1 MASKVEQAYQLAKER
16 YAELG
21 VDTESAIQTYLET
34 PVTFNAWQLDD
45 DAGFLK
51 VERGSGGGVMATGNY
66 PGRARNAE
74 ELMSDAKKVFS
85 LVPGTHKLSVQSKQI
100 ATDKDGVDLDN
111 IEKEYYQPYV
121 DWAKENGYGLDF
133 NPSCSGHPMAGTGF
147 TLASADEGIR
157 KFWVTHFRKASEIA
171 EYLGESVGMQCITNY
186 WIPDGYKDYPADM
199 YAPRVRLEK
208 SLDEIFDRPRRL
220 EYNIDTLESKLFG
233 IGMEAYTVGSH
244 EFYMGYAIRHGIPL
258 CLDVGHFH
266 ISEDLSNKIS
276 ALMLSCKEL
285 LLHVTR
291 PMRWDSDHVVAF
303 DDTTQAILNEI
314 VRNHWLD
321 RVHIGTD
328 YFDASINR
336 VAAGVLGLRNTG
348 KCFLRALLEPTE
360 AIRQAE
366 REGNYSKRLV
376 MLEESKTLPFN
387 AVWDYVCEKEGLP
400 VGMAWFQE
408 VEQYE
413 KDVQS
418 KRG

>member
-1 MASKVEQAYQLAKER
+1 MGTKIEQAYRLAQER
-16 YAELG
+16 YAALG
-21 VDTESAIQTYLET
+21 VDTESAIRTLLKT

-51 VERGSGGGVMATGNY
+51 VERSGGGGVMATGNY
-66 PGRARNAE
+66 PGRARNAA
-74 ELMSDAKKVFS
+74 ELMQDAKKVFS

-100 ATDKDGVDLDN
+100 ATEKPGVDLDN

-133 NPSCSGHPMAGTGF
+133 NPSCSGHPMSASGF
-147 TLASADEGIR
+147 TLASADEGVR
-157 KFWVTHFRKASEIA
+157 RFWITHFKKASEIA
-171 EYLGESVGMQCITNY
+171 EYLGESVGMRCITNY

-199 YAPRVRLEK
+199 YAPRERLEQ

-220 EYNIDTLESKLFG
+220 EYNIDTLEAKLFG
-233 IGMEAYTVGSH
+233 IGVEAYTVGSH
-244 EFYMGYAIRHGIPL
+244 EFYMGYGARNHIPL
-258 CLDVGHFH
+258 CLDAGHFH
-266 ISEDLSNKIS
+266 LSEDISNKIS
-276 ALMLSCKEL
+276 ALLLTFDEL

-291 PMRWDSDHVVAF
+291 PMRWDSDHVVSF
-303 DDTTQAILNEI
+303 DDPTQAIFNEI

-321 RVHIGTD
+321 RVNIGTD

-336 VAAGVLGLRNTG
+336 VAAGVLGLRNAD

-366 REGNYSKRLV
+366 QEGNYTRRLA
-376 MLEESKTLPFN
+376 MMEESKTLPFN
-387 AVWDYVCEKEGLP
+387 AVWDYVCEQSDLP
-400 VGMAWFQE
+400 VGMQWIDE

-413 KDVQS
+413 RQVQS
-418 KRG
+418 KRQ